1 MPKENSQLINKRGDA
16 PAIIPVSPPPT
27 FSNFY
32 PMLIRFA
39 IAVLLAAALSFAG
52 SADTLGLT
60 LPEAQMEMWNKATSL
75 TMQLKYGEA
84 MEQAKKLRADNEGVG
99 CLLENVVRIS
109 IYDDKGDTTAL
120 LKAGNLL
127 EKCKTQGLWEAL
139 RKFEIGYVQGETGH
153 SVKGAMTTRSAAGL
167 FEDSK
172 ELEARAFY
180 AIYAYYIDQSF
191 SWVPFKSDNRAQ
203 YLAVLDSASLQSK
216 RFWPLFLTPLIWMYY
231 DKQDFERGLKLSE
244 RGLSKAPN
252 HPVFLQIKA
261 DMLYCLK
268 RYDEAAKIYEAS
280 AASYEKRTGKSIRY
294 WCAALNLIRI
304 YHDAGK
310 KDKSAEWKAK
320 LDDPAYK
327 KLEKWMPESLIDG
340 LKDKD
345 LL

>member
-1 MPKENSQLINKRGDA
+1 
-16 PAIIPVSPPPT
+16 
-27 FSNFY
+27 
-32 PMLIRFA
+32 MLIRLAFT
-39 IAVLLAAALSFAG
+39 VLLVAALSFAG
-52 SADTLGLT
+52 RVDSLGLA
-60 LPEAQMEMWNKATSL
+60 LPEAQMEMWSRATAL

-84 MEQAKKLRADNEGVG
+84 MEQAKKLRAQNEGAG

-120 LKAGNLL
+120 IKAGNLL
-127 EKCKTQGLWEAL
+127 EKCKAEGLWDAL

-153 SVKGAMTTRSAAGL
+153 SVKGAMTTRSAANM

-172 ELEARAFY
+172 DQEARAFY
-180 AIYAYYIDQSF
+180 AIYAYYVDQSF
-191 SWVPFKSDNRAQ
+191 SWVPFRSDNRAAH
-203 YLAVLDSASLQSK
+203 LAVLDSASMSSQ

-231 DKQDFERGLKLSE
+231 DKQDFNKGLKLSE

-280 AASYEKRTGKSIRY
+280 AASYENRTGKSIRY
-294 WCAALNLIRI
+294 WCAVLNLIRI

-310 KDKSAEWKAK
+310 KEKSAEWKSK

-327 KLEKWMPESLIDG
+327 ALQKWMPESLIDG